1 MEDEA
6 MCRFRTICT
15 FDGANRSD
23 LENLQ
28 DWLRSKD
35 GGDLFLR
42 GYEAETWDK
51 LNEEDLVSMTNRY
64 QEKDVISKW
73 IDVYIVPLYHRTLG
87 RRLKVR

>member
-1 MEDEA
+1 

-15 FDGANRSD
+15 FEHANKSD

-28 DWLRSKD
+28 GWLESED

-64 QEKDVISKW
+64 RDKDIIAKC
-73 IDVYIVPLYHRTLG
+73 IDVYIMPLYHR
-87 RRLKVR
+87 